1 MEERNTHQLEEE
13 LKLCPDFT
21 KYYEENRNTMKE
33 DALAVLLQRLL
44 DEKDLKRA
52 DVIRNSNLNEVYA
65 YQIFQ
70 GKRIPDRT
78 KLLGLV
84 FGMKLNFDEAQ
95 QLLKSAGYAPLYA
108 KRSFDCIIIY
118 SLVKGYDLM
127 ETNDLLYYYG
137 EDLIG

>member
-95 QLLKSAGYAPLYA
+95 QLLRVPATR
-108 KRSFDCIIIY
+108 RSTPSDPSTALSFTAWSRATISWRPTIFCTITERI
-118 SLVKGYDLM
+118 
-127 ETNDLLYYYG
+127 
-137 EDLIG
+137 